1 MISPMHDPKLTDF
14 HRNDLW
20 TTTNRPK
27 PAATKHSKFAS
38 VDVKAV

>member
-1 MISPMHDPKLTDF
+1 MISPMHDPKLTDY

-27 PAATKHSKFAS
+27 PAKKHSKFAS
-38 VDVKAV
+38 MDVKKV